1 MCYLLVS
8 SDMPVLLALSEKRQV
23 LLRIK
28 LYVDVSLIDDLLI
41 IYMYSNSEVSAS
53 EIKGWVYCLFV
64 SKTADIGVIL
74 LNLLPSVGIDLPK
87 PISSVHLNRWVP
99 CAKTN
104 PQCVNKQ
111 WPTGSGQ
118 WPGGKTNYY
127 FNNLFLKN

>member
-8 SDMPVLLALSEKRQV
+8 SDMPVSLAQSEEQQV
-23 LLRIK
+23 LLWIT

-41 IYMYSNSEVSAS
+41 FICIVTLKLVLVKLKEEYIV
-53 EIKGWVYCLFV
+53 CL

-74 LNLLPSVGIDLPK
+74 PNLLPSVGIDLPK

-104 PQCVNKQ
+104 PQVEAYSVP
-111 WPTGSGQ
+111 WR
-118 WPGGKTNYY
+118 
-127 FNNLFLKN
+127 